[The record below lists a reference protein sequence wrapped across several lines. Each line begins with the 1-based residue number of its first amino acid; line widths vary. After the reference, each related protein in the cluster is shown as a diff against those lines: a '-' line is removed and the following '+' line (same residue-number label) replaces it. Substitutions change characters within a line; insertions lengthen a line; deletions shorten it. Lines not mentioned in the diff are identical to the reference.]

1 LLGQRLI
8 GVVGRGEQARHF
20 ASLDEVLALDVGDG
34 IAPTPKG
41 TYVGVLKLK
50 VIVVRAVR
58 TKAHK

>member
-1 LLGQRLI
+1 MA
-8 GVVGRGEQARHF
+8 RGEQDRHF
-20 ASLDEVLALDVGDG
+20 SSLDWVFVLDAVDG

-50 VIVVRAVR
+50 VIVVRAAR